1 MENSLLFNF
10 HEIWPKTMYYSTGT
24 TLKNPLSN
32 MPRSCRKV
40 YISLFFCFLP
50 FIENIKTLATD
61 DSATTEPTG
70 AIENPDSDEKRVF
83 DGHHFVPESN
93 DKEDSTQPSP
103 STQSTESTTE
113 EVRRILDGRHLVPA
127 NGTEDRKT
135 MPRGPPLNLE
145 HNKQQQAIVKA
156 FKHAWKAYKESAWG
170 KDELKPVSH
179 TSSTWFNLGLT
190 LVDSL
195 DTMWLMGLT
204 EEFKEARDWVEN
216 DMVVAQ
222 NKDVNLF
229 ETTIRVLGG
238 LLSAYHLTKDHMFLE
253 KAVSCSHLFLPPLSP
268 PSLPLSLPPSLPPS
282 LSLSLSLFLSFSLS
296 FSIL

>member
-1 MENSLLFNF
+1 MS
-10 HEIWPKTMYYSTGT
+10 
-24 TLKNPLSN
+24 
-32 MPRSCRKV
+32 
-40 YISLFFCFLP
+40 
-50 FIENIKTLATD
+50 D

-268 PSLPLSLPPSLPPS
+268 PSLPFSLPPS
-282 LSLSLSLFLSFSLS
+282 LSLSLSLSFSLS
-296 FSIL
+296 FFLSLSLHFMTLLNINVSSIFSLSFSLPRLILVTDYHTLLPLPPTFLTLTSIFIL

>member
-1 MENSLLFNF
+1 MKIGQIHCTIAHGLWPDFGAKFLLYFCLIFSLSF
-10 HEIWPKTMYYSTGT
+10 S
-24 TLKNPLSN
+24 
-32 MPRSCRKV
+32 
-40 YISLFFCFLP
+40 
-50 FIENIKTLATD
+50 FIGNIKTLASD
-61 DSATTEPTG
+61 DTATTEPTG

-93 DKEDSTQPSP
+93 DKDDSTQSSP

-127 NGTEDRKT
+127 NGTEDRRT

-145 HNKQQQAIVKA
+145 HNKQQSAIVNA
-156 FKHAWKAYKESAWG
+156 FKHAWKAYKDSAWG

-195 DTMWLMGLT
+195 DTMWLMGLN
-204 EEFKEARDWVEN
+204 EEFKEARNWVEN
-216 DMVVAQ
+216 EMVVAQ

-238 LLSAYHLTKDHMFLE
+238 LLSAFHLTKDHMFLE
-253 KAVSCSHLFLPPLSP
+253 KAVSFFL
-268 PSLPLSLPPSLPPS
+268 SLPLS
-282 LSLSLSLFLSFSLS
+282 LSLSLSLSPFYDSF
-296 FSIL
+296 